1 MDNQDSP
8 SQLLAGVRE
17 ATLRILRALARV
29 LLRHGVSFQAFSDL
43 AKQAYVDVARDEFAL
58 PRRKPSVS
66 RISVLTGLTRKDVQR
81 LLAVS
86 SSTDGKASER
96 HNRAARVIAGWVRD
110 HDFNDADGEPRALP
124 FDGPDGFGDLVRR
137 YSGDVTPRAV
147 LDELER
153 VGTVERG
160 EDGRIR
166 LLARVYIPRRSDLAK
181 LRILGTDVALLIGT
195 IEHNLLEPEQPMF
208 QRKVMYDNLPAEA
221 LVELRPLVARHGQE
235 LIERLD
241 AWLARHDRDTN
252 PGAEGS
258 GRMSAGVGIFYFERD
273 LRAEAKRK

>member
-1 MDNQDSP
+1 VDNQDSP